1 MKPSITRD
9 TLKLTAVSFILQTIG
24 LVLNTFI
31 SNRLGTVSVGI
42 MSLIFSFFGFIMVLA
57 NGNIFTS
64 ASRIVSEEIGRGNP
78 NPSKVMQ
85 LCLTFGLTLSIFFA
99 AGSGILSEMLSEKV
113 LKNPETGTAI
123 RILALSLPLAS
134 AGSCIKGYF
143 HAVRKV
149 RIPCASD
156 CIEFAVKN
164 AVLTLGIVFTD
175 ISIYRILSVSILIGE
190 FISCVFLT
198 AEYIAEYRKFRKLA
212 PHDRS
217 VTKLSQFLK
226 IAVPILI
233 SGYVQMIMSSINEA
247 LVPVMLL
254 KYYGSSETALSEY
267 GMFEAFIIPV
277 IFYPSLVLSSLSVIL
292 VPEIAAAASSGNKKR
307 VCRLTH
313 KAMYKSFSFA
323 FLIVG
328 ILICAGR
335 EIGSVFCSES
345 LVGETLV
352 RLAPVVPFI
361 YLEIVMEG
369 ILKGLGKQNFST
381 LNSLAEYIIRISCV
395 IIFVNL
401 YGFTGV
407 VISYYASNVISNIVR
422 IHAVL
427 NAVSMRFDIISY
439 IVKPA
444 VYSALC
450 CQLSMLVM
458 TILKIDHPKFGAA
471 AFVSLCGLIFIAV
484 DMLDEK
490 YLCSECMPKKA

>member
-1 MKPSITRD
+1 M
-9 TLKLTAVSFILQTIG
+9 
-24 LVLNTFI
+24 
-31 SNRLGTVSVGI
+31 
-42 MSLIFSFFGFIMVLA
+42 
-57 NGNIFTS
+57 
-64 ASRIVSEEIGRGNP
+64 
-78 NPSKVMQ
+78 
-85 LCLTFGLTLSIFFA
+85 
-99 AGSGILSEMLSEKV
+99 
-113 LKNPETGTAI
+113 
-123 RILALSLPLAS
+123 
-134 AGSCIKGYF
+134 
-143 HAVRKV
+143 
-149 RIPCASD
+149 
-156 CIEFAVKN
+156 
-164 AVLTLGIVFTD
+164 
-175 ISIYRILSVSILIGE
+175 
-190 FISCVFLT
+190 
-198 AEYIAEYRKFRKLA
+198 
-212 PHDRS
+212 
-217 VTKLSQFLK
+217 
-226 IAVPILI
+226 
-233 SGYVQMIMSSINEA
+233 
-247 LVPVMLL
+247 
-254 KYYGSSETALSEY
+254 
-267 GMFEAFIIPV
+267 
-277 IFYPSLVLSSLSVIL
+277 
-292 VPEIAAAASSGNKKR
+292 
-307 VCRLTH
+307 
-313 KAMYKSFSFA
+313 
-323 FLIVG
+323 
-328 ILICAGR
+328 
-335 EIGSVFCSES
+335 
-345 LVGETLV
+345 